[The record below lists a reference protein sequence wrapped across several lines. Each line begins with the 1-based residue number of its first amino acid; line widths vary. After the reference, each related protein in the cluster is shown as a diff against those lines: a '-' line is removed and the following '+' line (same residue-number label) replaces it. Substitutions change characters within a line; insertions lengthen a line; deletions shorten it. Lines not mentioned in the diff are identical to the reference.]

1 MHLPYPPPQPQVCF
15 LYFPIVFRHSH
26 HSFTDPKRKA
36 RKSSHPIPLAHLN
49 KPTTSQATI
58 NPSSSLPHPPPLSP
72 CTTSNVS
79 SKTLRTSLFISPFHS
94 FLTENAA
101 SNPHKPAPPPKATSN
116 PTSSSPSIANAP
128 RPTAAGR
135 KQSPGSPISSWTLSR
150 RCPSLA
156 RTRGRG

>member
-15 LYFPIVFRHSH
+15 LYFPIVFCHSH

-36 RKSSHPIPLAHLN
+36 RKSSHPIPFAHLN
-49 KPTTSQATI
+49 KPTTSRATI
-58 NPSSSLPHPPPLSP
+58 NPSSSLPHPLPLSP

-94 FLTENAA
+94 FLTKNAA
-101 SNPHKPAPPPKATSN
+101 SNPHKPVPPPKATSN
-116 PTSSSPSIANAP
+116 PTSSSPSIANTP